1 MRLVVPNFQ
10 GELTLH
16 QDLLLYGR
24 RIVVPKC
31 LQKET
36 LLKVLIMDRKG
47 SKDVDSELNVLYG
60 GQGFHKTSNS

>member
-1 MRLVVPNFQ
+1 MGLVVPNFQ

-24 RIVVPKC
+24 RIMVC